1 MYRVRLLG
9 TATKELAKLD
19 KSVARRIIE
28 RVNWL
33 AENLTSVH
41 LKALTGEFEG
51 LFKLRVGDYRVV
63 YELIHNEQAIIV
75 HVIGHR
81 REIYRKGSGSSS

>member
-1 MYRVRLLG
+1 MYHVRLLDS
-9 TATKELAKLD
+9 ATKELGKLD
-19 KSVARRIIE
+19 KSVAKRIVE

-63 YELIHNEQAIIV
+63 YELIHNEQMIIV
-75 HVIGHR
+75 HMIGHR
-81 REIYRKGSGSSS
+81 REIYRKR

>member
-1 MYRVRLLG
+1 MYRVRLLDA
-9 TATKELAKLD
+9 ATKELGKLD
-19 KSVARRIIE
+19 KSVAKRIVE

-33 AENLTSVH
+33 AENLKRVQPKT
-41 LKALTGEFEG
+41 LTGEFEG

-63 YELIHNEQAIIV
+63 YELIHNEQMIVV

-81 REIYRKGSGSSS
+81 REIYRKG